1 MSSVAELD
9 AWSGDLV
16 RRYCAGDVESIDA
29 LMTRFRPVIV
39 GAARRHVYSTHDIE
53 DVAQETWLIFVT
65 KAAQIREP
73 ERVVGWLR
81 TTATNVAR
89 RLAMRS
95 SRMELADDSIIER
108 AQPSFEDDVTALAVD
123 RTRRDAF
130 EEAVE
135 QLSYLDQHL
144 VSLLIDERS
153 LSYGAIGDVLERP
166 IGSIGPSRS
175 RVLDKIRRQPG
186 VKALIDADSADSS
199 ADQCLPAAANF

>member
-1 MSSVAELD
+1 MPNATELD

-16 RRYCAGDVESIDA
+16 RRFCGGDVTSIDA
-29 LMTRFRPVIV
+29 LMTRFRPVLV
-39 GAARRHVYSTHDIE
+39 GAARRHVYASQDVE
-53 DVAQETWLIFVT
+53 DVVQETWLAFVT

-89 RLAMRS
+89 RLAMRNA
-95 SRMELADDSIIER
+95 RTELVDDAMIER
-108 AQPSFEDDVTALAVD
+108 VLPSFEDDVTTLAVD

-135 QLSYLDQHL
+135 QLSDPDQHL
-144 VSLLIDERS
+144 VSLLIDERG
-153 LSYGAIGDVLERP
+153 LSYGAIGGLLERP

-175 RVLDKIRRQPG
+175 RVVDKIRRQPI
-186 VKALIDADSADSS
+186 VKALLEADSADCG
-199 ADQCLPAAANF
+199 ADQRLPAGASI